1 MFLLILKA
9 GHNGKITDDFI
20 DAIEA
25 ALRMAGDQVSL
36 LNANVL
42 HFFLFFN
49 LHICLFFFPCIH
61 ELISSLTSIK
71 ICIFVF
77 LILRITLADFLFPTD
92 FFYYKVWLK

>member
-42 HFFLFFN
+42 HFFSLGEVALVSN
-49 LHICLFFFPCIH
+49 YYL
-61 ELISSLTSIK
+61 ELD
-71 ICIFVF
+71 
-77 LILRITLADFLFPTD
+77 ILGASVLVYFGDVD
-92 FFYYKVWLK
+92 